1 EKVLTSGGNVFTW
14 KYVDHITEAATDSS
28 RHARSSATVPFLGI
42 VLHGYVQFAGSA
54 INMEGNIDYAL
65 LRAIENGAS
74 IKFILSYRN
83 TERLKEYYN
92 TSVYY
97 SVRYDIWVNDLIA
110 RYKEI
115 NEVLKDVQTSI
126 IVDHKFIDADA
137 MRIPDDNELTD
148 DAMAALLAAAAA
160 EQAAAAATHESV
172 RLTLQTIRKNLTTC
186 GEMLPTALDENVEGS
201 VANLYKL
208 ALERGEDLE
217 AAMAAISTAKDTL
230 DALAAEKEALEAEKE
245 AAENTPEEAE
255 ATEGEATEGE
265 GTEGEGTEGE
275 ETEPTLDEKIEALNK
290 AIEDATKAHEDAIA
304 AAKAAY
310 AAYAEASKAASEAAE
325 KLVALYEFASANIG
339 MLDANEAFTAEIR
352 AELKA
357 LNTNLA
363 SACEALKAY
372 ASNELV
378 ALADAVAQF
387 KADNSELF
395 PEEEEETE
403 VETPE
408 ETKPEKFNK
417 YAVVENSVVYEE
429 YENGKKLVLNFNNYA
444 IKVNINGAYYTVD
457 AYGYIIIA

>member
-1 EKVLTSGGNVFTW
+1 
-14 KYVDHITEAATDSS
+14 
-28 RHARSSATVPFLGI
+28 
-42 VLHGYVQFAGSA
+42 
-54 INMEGNIDYAL
+54 
-65 LRAIENGAS
+65 
-74 IKFILSYRN
+74 
-83 TERLKEYYN
+83 
-92 TSVYY
+92 
-97 SVRYDIWVNDLIA
+97 
-110 RYKEI
+110 
-115 NEVLKDVQTSI
+115 
-126 IVDHKFIDADA
+126 
-137 MRIPDDNELTD
+137 
-148 DAMAALLAAAAA
+148 
-160 EQAAAAATHESV
+160 
-172 RLTLQTIRKNLTTC
+172 
-186 GEMLPTALDENVEGS
+186 
-201 VANLYKL
+201 
-208 ALERGEDLE
+208 
-217 AAMAAISTAKDTL
+217 L
-230 DALAAEKEALEAEKE
+230 DALVAEKEALEAEKE
-245 AAENTPEEAE
+245 AADNAATEGEG
-255 ATEGEATEGE
+255 TEGEATETEATE
-265 GTEGEGTEGE
+265 GDTTEGEGTEGE
-275 ETEPTLDEKIEALNK
+275 ETEPTLDEKIEAATK
-290 AIEDATKAHEDAIA
+290 AIEEATKAHEAAIE

-310 AAYAEASKAASEAAE
+310 AAYAEASKTASAAADE
-325 KLVALYEFASANIG
+325 LVALYEFASANIG

-378 ALADAVAQF
+378 TLADAVAQF